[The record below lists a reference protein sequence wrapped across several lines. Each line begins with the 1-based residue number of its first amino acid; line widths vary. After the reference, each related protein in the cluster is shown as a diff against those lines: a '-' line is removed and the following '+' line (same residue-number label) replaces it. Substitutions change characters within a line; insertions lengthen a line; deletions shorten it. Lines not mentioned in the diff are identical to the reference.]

1 MSLTIIESNVKLF
14 RSLKLTP
21 SLEIIYLILLEEVLN
36 TTSQSHN
43 TLVFG
48 SLHLSPIDL
57 DLANF
62 NAMILEVMHC
72 VVVLMSS
79 VEKSFGRNAT
89 DVETGATESASA
101 FDADSLHAHLT
112 SLDGSDVTSWP
123 TSNDGQIIS

>member
-1 MSLTIIESNVKLF
+1 MKLLG
-14 RSLKLTP
+14 SLKLSP
-21 SLEIIYLILLEEVLN
+21 SLEIINLILLEEVFN
-36 TTSQSHN
+36 TTSQTHN
-43 TLVFG
+43 TLIFC
-48 SLHLSPIDL
+48 SLHLSPIDR

-62 NAMILEVMHC
+62 NAMIFEVMHC

-79 VEKSFGRNAT
+79 VEKSFGRNT
-89 DVETGATESASA
+89 TNVEAGATERASA